1 MNKLFQK
8 KIYLKNVIKFYLSK
22 IFKFNN
28 YFRYKSDFG
37 KVFLDEINGGVS
49 KIIAFY
55 GTREDDKQILLK
67 EAISSKT
74 LYLDVGSNIGVF
86 PVLISNELSDD
97 DFLVSLEPDMRNHET
112 LFKNLQN
119 CLSNSIFLPYAVSN
133 NDGKSKFFI
142 TKEPN
147 LNYLIN
153 NNLNLKDKDNK
164 NIITVNT
171 ITLET
176 LFDKYIPNKFYN
188 SDYSLLLRMDI
199 EGGEYKVLDSLKK
212 LLNDKNVIFK
222 NVSIVYE
229 NHPPGSHKVFY
240 KSVLEEL
247 LKIGFTFKCLI
258 CAGGLNI
265 KDLDFLFGKNSSYRY
280 IRSDNFVRMRI
291 NKPLENQSIKAL
303 TSQKKL
309 IRYCVLEK

>member
-1 MNKLFQK
+1 MDKLIQK
-8 KIYLKNVIKFYLSK
+8 KIYLKNIIKFYFSK
-22 IFKFNN
+22 IFKLNN

-37 KVFLDEINGGVS
+37 KVFLDEKNGGVS

-67 EAISSKT
+67 EAIFPKT

-86 PVLISNELSDD
+86 PFLVSNELSDD
-97 DFLVSLEPDMRNHET
+97 DFLVSLEPDIRNHAT

-119 CLSNSIFLPYAVSN
+119 CISNYIFLPYAVSN
-133 NDGKSKFFI
+133 NNGNSRFLI

-153 NNLNLKDKDNK
+153 NNSNLKDKDNK
-164 NIITVNT
+164 NIINVST

-176 LFDKYIPNKFYN
+176 IFEKYIPKKFNK

-199 EGGEYKVLDSLKK
+199 EGGEYKVLDSLRN
-212 LLNDKNVIFK
+212 LFNNKNVSFK

-229 NHPPGSHKVFY
+229 NHPPGNHKFFY

-258 CAGGLNI
+258 SAGGLNI
-265 KDLDFLFGKNSSYRY
+265 GDLDFLFGKNSSYTY
-280 IRSDNFVRMRI
+280 LRSDNFVRMRI
-291 NKPLENQSIKAL
+291 NKPLENQSIEAL
-303 TSQKKL
+303 TSQRKL
-309 IRYCVLEK
+309 IRYCVLGK